1 MLNNKYN
8 YKITTEEINS
18 PKDKQS
24 KFVARVGLITE
35 LANSKFTFYQPR
47 LGEVYGE
54 TQEEATE
61 AMEERISHW
70 IKKT

>member
-35 LANSKFTFYQPR
+35 LANSKFTFHQPR

>member
-1 MLNNKYN
+1 MLNTKYN
-8 YKITTEEINS
+8 YKITTEVINY
-18 PKDKQS
+18 PKDEQS

-35 LANSKFTFYQPR
+35 FVNSKFTFHQPR
-47 LGEVYGE
+47 LGEVYGK
-54 TQEEATE
+54 TQEEAIE